1 MTKLKR
7 NLLTI
12 SLTLNAL
19 FLLGG
24 GWVLKEKG
32 GISYLQL
39 KFAERHRRPF
49 VEKTYAVR
57 KRDSF
62 REMTKTLPKGGI
74 ILLGDSLT
82 EVGPWE
88 ELLPGV
94 RVRNRGIRGDT
105 TRGLLHR
112 LNEII
117 EAEPEKIF
125 LLIGIN
131 DLKARVPPREIAANY
146 ARILDQLLAGC
157 PGTTIYAQSVLP
169 THNDLFAAN
178 YEEVEGLNERIAELA
193 NKRKLPYLNLYPH
206 FKVHGN
212 QPDYTYFSDGIHLT
226 AAGYLRWA
234 KLLAPHLRPAP

>member
-1 MTKLKR
+1 MPKLKH
-7 NLLTI
+7 NLLII
-12 SLTLNAL
+12 SLTFNGLVL
-19 FLLGG
+19 LLGT
-24 GWVLKEKG
+24 WLLKEKG
-32 GISYLQL
+32 GFSYLQL
-39 KFAERHRRPF
+39 KFGERQSAPF
-49 VEKTYAVR
+49 LEKTYTAR
-57 KRDSF
+57 KCESF
-62 REMTKTLPKGGI
+62 RKMTKVLPKGGI

-88 ELLPGV
+88 ELLPGI

-131 DLKARVPPREIAANY
+131 DLKARVPPHAIVANY
-146 ARILDQLLAGC
+146 ARILDQLQAGC

-193 NKRKLPYLNLYPH
+193 TTRKLPYLNLYPH
-206 FKVHGN
+206 FTVHGN

-234 KLLAPHLRPAP
+234 KILDPHLRSTP